1 MIKLKHW
8 ADMLFSCNCMT
19 KLLPKWRLLIVGSIC
34 WVSLALMAV
43 LLDFEHPFIQISQKY
58 SISNFMWRRY
68 EEIYAQLGHFIDLIS
83 E

>member
-1 MIKLKHW
+1 
-8 ADMLFSCNCMT
+8 
-19 KLLPKWRLLIVGSIC
+19 
-34 WVSLALMAV
+34 MAV